1 MQHLTDNINVMYRN
15 RPPEGSMIML
25 SRSSGVIRL
34 NTQEEAI
41 LIHQVTSEIRT
52 TCGSHLA
59 NKMETGASSAHV
71 GGGGSY

>member
-1 MQHLTDNINVMYRN
+1 MYRN

-25 SRSSGVIRL
+25 SRSSGVVRL

-59 NKMETGASSAHV
+59 NKMEMGGALLHMW
-71 GGGGSY
+71 GG